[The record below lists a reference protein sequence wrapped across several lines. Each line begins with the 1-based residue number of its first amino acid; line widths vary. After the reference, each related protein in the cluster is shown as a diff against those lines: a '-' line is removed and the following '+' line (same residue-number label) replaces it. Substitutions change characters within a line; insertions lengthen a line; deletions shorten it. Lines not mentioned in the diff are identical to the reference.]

1 MVGVDYDVES
11 SEFYGVLKSVKYVT
25 AILRSINIRHVNET
39 FMQSDTFYLNNTI
52 IQVCT
57 VFIHEDGFTIV
68 VEQPRIA
75 KAVVYIK
82 SHLFYVYNVK
92 DEACF
97 APFGLVLD
105 AFIDCMRLTV
115 PVTTFSPST
124 INAVDTNFDYC
135 EIIYNGMGSAF
146 QLR

>member
-1 MVGVDYDVES
+1 M
-11 SEFYGVLKSVKYVT
+11 
-25 AILRSINIRHVNET
+25 
-39 FMQSDTFYLNNTI
+39 
-52 IQVCT
+52 
-57 VFIHEDGFTIV
+57 
-68 VEQPRIA
+68 
-75 KAVVYIK
+75 
-82 SHLFYVYNVK
+82 K

-146 QLR
+146 QLRYDYEQAKLFIILIHKGN